1 MSNDALR
8 AVADALTDHPNSTV
22 ILRATPDALRL
33 VSERF
38 AAAGWT
44 VDIAPAMDTLCDGI
58 RISPPLEHL

>member
-1 MSNDALR
+1 MSNDVLR
-8 AVADALTDHPNSTV
+8 AVVDALTDHPNSTI

-38 AAAGWT
+38 AATGWT
-44 VDIAPAMDTLCDGI
+44 VDIAPAVDTLCDGI